1 MERKGADK
9 IQVESFDSRLLIMMP
24 VKDDVDSGKEAVR
37 RSSNRTRR

>member
-9 IQVESFDSRLLIMMP
+9 TQVESFESRLSSMMP
-24 VKDDVDSGKEAVR
+24 VKDDMDSVKETVR